1 MCCCLLHVLAVQR
14 KRPPYT
20 SFVHWEMPSHCCFWR
35 YPDTVHEYNASEQAS
50 GMFNVQKPS
59 LNPFFLPQ
67 KTYSWDSVLKS
78 EGFEAIFDLLNL
90 LLKWHSHFCSLFP
103 FFFFPEPGIIPLDTT
118 FGPFRRGFTR
128 IDYEGL
134 LWPAA
139 PTWGVSEIQ
148 HLIWFV
154 FVSPKDGFYRL
165 IVANVLEGPC

>member
-67 KTYSWDSVLKS
+67 KTYSWDFVLKS

-90 LLKWHSHFCSLFP
+90 LLKWHSHFCSLFRFC
-103 FFFFPEPGIIPLDTT
+103 FFSRARNNPAWHNLWSISAGFYEDRLWRAVVA
-118 FGPFRRGFTR
+118 RRADLRSLG
-128 IDYEGL
+128 DS
-134 LWPAA
+134 A
-139 PTWGVSEIQ
+139 P
-148 HLIWFV
+148 HLICV
-154 FVSPKDGFYRL
+154 YQSKGRL
-165 IVANVLEGPC
+165 LQADRC